1 MEWGNMIGGRMA
13 TGLGIFLGVPNNCN
27 DLGKWS
33 FEALTP
39 VNLNPRMTRLVA
51 MASDFGKIRFQV
63 ILVEITVVYKRHRP
77 VYESMQTSTFVH
89 IGAVSSSDGAL
100 GT

>member
-1 MEWGNMIGGRMA
+1 MA

-33 FEALTP
+33 FQALNP

-51 MASDFGKIRFQV
+51 MASDFEK
-63 ILVEITVVYKRHRP
+63 
-77 VYESMQTSTFVH
+77 
-89 IGAVSSSDGAL
+89 
-100 GT
+100 